1 MGNII
6 KYKVVLTKL
15 DSVENPFIEPNMQ
28 YVQPNEVKQLIS
40 QNLPE
45 EGQEFYATYEKGFRF
60 FRTSTVKK
68 ILEVSDD
75 KMIFETWN
83 SKYQLDIGEK
93 IIVKELIIGRDE

>member
-1 MGNII
+1 MADII
-6 KYKVVLTKL
+6 KYKVKLTKL
-15 DSVENPFIEPNMQ
+15 ESVDNPYIEPNMQ
-28 YVQPNEVKQLIS
+28 YVQPTEVRNLIS
-40 QNLPE
+40 QNLPT
-45 EGQEFYATYEKGFRF
+45 EGQEFYAIYENRLRF

-93 IIVKELIIGRDE
+93 IIVKELLIGRDE

>member
-1 MGNII
+1 MGDII
-6 KYKVVLTKL
+6 KYRVTLTKL
-15 DSVENPFIEPNMQ
+15 DSVENPFIEPDMQ
-28 YVQPNEVKQLIS
+28 YVQPKEIKQLIS

-45 EGQEFYATYEKGFRF
+45 EGQEFYATYKNKIRF

-68 ILEVSDD
+68 IIEVSDD
-75 KMIFETWN
+75 KIIFETWN